1 MNVLIVE
8 DNKRLAEA
16 LGAILEKQGWS
27 TDLVFDGQSG
37 LDYAQLGTY
46 DALVLDIMLPK
57 LNGYEVLQRLRADGN
72 ATPVLMLTARSET
85 RDKVAG
91 LDLGADDYL
100 TKPFEPAELLA
111 RLRAITRRTGDV
123 VLDTLTA
130 GDTTLELDSG
140 DLLCGTGRV
149 HLSTREFDL
158 CKLLMTN
165 PGQVFSKMHLL
176 ERIWGMDSEAEENSV
191 EAYVSFLRK
200 KLAYLDSDLH
210 VTTIRGLGYRLEQGQ
225 EA

>member
-1 MNVLIVE
+1 MNILIVE

-27 TDLVFDGQSG
+27 TDLVYDGQSG
-37 LDYAQLGTY
+37 LEYAQLGSY

-57 LNGYEVLQRLRADGN
+57 LNGYEVLQQLRAEGN
-72 ATPVLMLTARSET
+72 ATPILMLTARSET

-123 VLDTLTA
+123 VLDTLTV

-140 DLLCGTGRV
+140 DLLRDSARV

-158 CKLLMTN
+158 CKLLMSN

-176 ERIWGMDSEAEENSV
+176 ERIWGLDSSADENSV

-200 KLAYLDSDLH
+200 KLAYLHSDLS
-210 VTTIRGLGYRLEQGQ
+210 VTTIRGLGYRLEQ